1 VRAVGFVPTEAKLR
15 SPQPDNALV
24 FRGEL
29 VDQLRDSAQA
39 PVVLISA
46 PSGYGKTSLVRQWAE
61 EDERSF
67 AWLALDDEDNDPAAL
82 TTYLMLA
89 LREIDVIDAEVISA
103 LTGHD
108 PPVTSATLPLL
119 GRILRHSAEPFV
131 LVLDESDSLT
141 SPAALAVVETVAK
154 HLPEGAQLVV
164 IARRAPELPWHH
176 LRAERQL
183 VDIGIDQLRLAT
195 AESRALLKAADLD
208 PARGDVSALVD
219 RSEGWATGLYLA
231 ARSAQASSGSGDV
244 SNDIAGD
251 DTLVAGYLR
260 EELLAQLSPEWQTFL
275 IRASVLDKLSGA
287 LCDATLATEGS
298 GLMLQEVERAN
309 LFLVAL
315 DHEDNWFRFHH
326 MFGEMLTAELHRRE
340 PALMSE
346 LHSRASQWYEDAAD
360 IDRAITHAQEA
371 GESERAASLVWSQV
385 DRMLSADFRPVV
397 TRWLDSFPTEQ
408 ILTRARLSL
417 AAAWVALGRGQPV
430 EHWISAAERGIY
442 DATRSGEAESV
453 TAGTSLLR
461 AAIAAHG
468 VARMGADARIASGL
482 QRAGDPWRTVARYF
496 EGVSLH
502 LLGQRHEAHALLEE
516 TAQFAA
522 ALSLHTPQA
531 LISTQLAMMALED
544 NDWKH
549 CEEHAERATSLLEE
563 HGLSADPAMSLIHC
577 MTALMLAKRGDVEEA
592 KQVTRRS
599 LRMMATNVTS
609 APWSA
614 VQSRYLLARA
624 HLILG
629 DNAAARCLLSEAQT
643 HMSTTPDAVTLRDD
657 LGDAWQQVEQLPL
670 GVASGVSTLT
680 TAELRVLQYLP
691 TYLSFEQISQRLF
704 VSRNTVKTQAIA
716 AYRKLGVTSRGEA
729 VKRAHALGL
738 VDT

>member
-1 VRAVGFVPTEAKLR
+1 
-15 SPQPDNALV
+15 V
-24 FRGEL
+24 FRGDL
-29 VDQLRDSAQA
+29 VDQLRDSVDT

-67 AWLALDDEDNDPAAL
+67 AWLVLDEDDNDAAAL

-89 LREIDVIDAEVISA
+89 LRQIDAIDSGAFNA
-103 LTGHD
+103 LTSHQ
-108 PPVTSATLPLL
+108 PPDMSTTLPLL
-119 GRILRHSAEPFV
+119 GRVLRRSAQPFV

-141 SPAALAVVETVAK
+141 DHAALAVVETVAK
-154 HLPEGAQLVV
+154 HLPDGAQLVV
-164 IARRAPELPWHH
+164 VARRAPELPWHH

-183 VDIGIDQLRLAT
+183 FDVGIDQLQLAT
-195 AESRALLKAADLD
+195 AESHALLKAADLD

-231 ARSAQASSGSGDV
+231 ARSVHASSDAQDV
-244 SNDIAGD
+244 SSDIAGD

-260 EELLAQLSPEWQTFL
+260 DELLARLSLEWQTFL

-287 LCDATLATEGS
+287 LCDATLAIEGS
-298 GLMLQEVERAN
+298 GLMLQELERAN

-315 DHEDNWFRFHH
+315 DHQDNWYRFHH
-326 MFGEMLTAELHRRE
+326 MFREMLTAELNRRE
-340 PALMSE
+340 PALISD
-346 LHSRASQWYEDAAD
+346 LHSRASRWYEDAGD

-385 DRMLSADFRPVV
+385 DRMLSGDFRPVV

-408 ILTRARLSL
+408 ILSRARLSL

-442 DATRSGEAESV
+442 DATRPGEAESV
-453 TAGTSLLR
+453 TAGTALLR
-461 AAIAAHG
+461 AVIATHG
-468 VARMGADARIASGL
+468 IARMGADTRIASGL
-482 QRAGDPWRTVARYF
+482 LRAGDPWRTVARYL

-502 LLGQRHEAHALLEE
+502 LSGRRDEAHALLEE
-516 TAQFAA
+516 TAQVAA
-522 ALSLHTPQA
+522 ALNLHAPQA

-549 CEEHAERATSLLEE
+549 CEEAAGRATSLLEA
-563 HGLSADPAMSLIHC
+563 HGLAGDPAMSLVRC
-577 MTALMLAKRGDVEEA
+577 MSALFLAKQGAVEEA
-592 KQVTRRS
+592 KQETRRS
-599 LRMMATNVTS
+599 LRMMAINVNS
-609 APWSA
+609 APWAA

-716 AYRKLGVTSRGEA
+716 AYRKLGVTSRGGA

-738 VDT
+738 VDS